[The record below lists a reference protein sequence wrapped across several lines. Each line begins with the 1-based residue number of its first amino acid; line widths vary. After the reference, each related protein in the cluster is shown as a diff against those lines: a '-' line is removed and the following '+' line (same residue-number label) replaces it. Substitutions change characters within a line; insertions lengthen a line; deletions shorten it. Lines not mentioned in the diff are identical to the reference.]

1 MIGRPHHAEL
11 QDALLCVNLSFDALS
26 TVASA
31 QSVMLPFVPVDA
43 SYSTALSR
51 LIMISG
57 NPNVLHIYDPVAGV
71 DTPVTLVQPPLALS
85 VSPDGMP
92 QSDKQLRDFAVRRC
106 ELHNYGHVQLRLR
119 GASNDVDR
127 DGCGGD
133 RAVCV
138 DYWGRG
144 VARFANTS
152 ESLTIHVK
160 KEFPVGDTL

>member
-11 QDALLCVNLSFDALS
+11 QDALLLVDLSFDALS
-26 TVASA
+26 TVAFA

-43 SYSTALSR
+43 SYSMALSR

-57 NPNVLHIYDPVAGV
+57 NPNVLHIYDPVVSAS
-71 DTPVTLVQPPLALS
+71 TLY
-85 VSPDGMP
+85 
-92 QSDKQLRDFAVRRC
+92 RDFAVRRC
-106 ELHNYGHVQLRLR
+106 ELHNYGHVQLRFR
-119 GASNDVDR
+119 GASNDVER

-133 RAVCV
+133 RAVRV